1 MGATTRHLH
10 VVADGTSFGDPARPS
25 ATTADPGLHRV
36 DARRLVVHDDAV
48 EVHVS
53 GDMDLA
59 GSECLLVHLLT
70 LAGDDHLSNLVVD
83 LSEVTFID
91 SAGMR
96 PLLRAWELMR
106 RRGARLSI
114 ARPSAVVAD
123 FLRIAGYTHMLR
135 VAAPGDAGGP
145 DAALVLTGPWPDGT
159 GPAMRTDPAQAPH
172 STPLEET
179 CETH

>member
-10 VVADGTSFGDPARPS
+10 AVADGMAFGDPARPS
-25 ATTADPGLHRV
+25 ATVTGTGARSA
-36 DARRLVVHDDAV
+36 DARRLVAHDDAV

-53 GDMDLA
+53 GEMDLA
-59 GSECLLVHLLT
+59 GSECLLT
-70 LAGDDHLSNLVVD
+70 LAGDDHLSDLVVD
-83 LSEVTFID
+83 LSGVTFVD

-106 RRGARLSI
+106 RRGARLTLT
-114 ARPSAVVAD
+114 RPSAVVAD

-145 DAALVLTGPWPDGT
+145 DAALVLTGPWPDGA
-159 GPAMRTDPAQAPH
+159 GPAMRADPAHAPH

-179 CETH
+179 CKTH